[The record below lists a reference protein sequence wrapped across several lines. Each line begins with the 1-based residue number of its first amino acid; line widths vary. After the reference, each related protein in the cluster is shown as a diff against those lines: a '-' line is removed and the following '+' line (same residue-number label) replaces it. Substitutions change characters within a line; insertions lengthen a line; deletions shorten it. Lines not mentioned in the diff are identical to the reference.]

1 MGFGIL
7 FIGYFFT
14 FLGAI
19 TPLSTYCYVIG
30 TGIIIYSL
38 KNLIFE
44 NKLFLATLITS
55 IILEVVSITKM
66 IMDVFGY
73 VDTTAFNVINLI
85 QGYLTP
91 LLNVI
96 LLVAIYL
103 IAKQVGLIKVQA
115 KAIVD
120 IIIVGIYVVSA
131 IILNLISNQF
141 AKERLFVVSVI
152 AQLIYTVFTI
162 VIIFNCYARICYEG
176 DENMEKETG
185 NKPLDFL
192 NRALDKVMNKNKDNK
207 TGKKK

>member
-1 MGFGIL
+1 MGFGLL

-44 NKLFLATLITS
+44 NKLFIATMVTS
-55 IILEVVSITKM
+55 IILEFVSIAKM

-73 VDTTAFNVINLI
+73 VNTPTFNVINLI
-85 QGYLTP
+85 QGYLAP
-91 LLNVI
+91 ILNII
-96 LLVAIYL
+96 LLAAIYL
-103 IAKQVGLIKVQA
+103 IAKQVGLIKVQS
-115 KAIVD
+115 KAVVD
-120 IIIVGIYVVSA
+120 LIIVGIYVISA
-131 IILNLISNQF
+131 VIFNVLSNQF
-141 AKERLFVVSVI
+141 AKERLFVVNVI
-152 AQLIYTVFTI
+152 AQLIYTVFTL

-176 DENMEKETG
+176 DENMDKETG
-185 NKPLDFL
+185 IKAFDFL
-192 NRALDKVMNKNKDNK
+192 NRALNKVMNKNKDNK

>member
-1 MGFGIL
+1 MGFGLL

-44 NKLFLATLITS
+44 NKLFIATMVTS
-55 IILEVVSITKM
+55 IILEFVSIAKM

-73 VDTTAFNVINLI
+73 VNTPTFNVINLI
-85 QGYLTP
+85 QGYLAP
-91 LLNVI
+91 ILNII
-96 LLVAIYL
+96 LLAAIYL
-103 IAKQVGLIKVQA
+103 IAKQVGLIKVQS
-115 KAIVD
+115 KAVVD
-120 IIIVGIYVVSA
+120 LIIVGIYIISA
-131 IILNLISNQF
+131 VIFNSISNQF
-141 AKERLFVVSVI
+141 AKERLFVVNVI
-152 AQLIYTVFTI
+152 AQLIYTVFTL

-176 DENMEKETG
+176 DENMDKETG
-185 NKPLDFL
+185 IKAFDFL
-192 NRALDKVMNKNKDNK
+192 NRALNKVMNKNKDNK